1 MDLNFIRQI
10 VDALFDGRTYYM
22 YFASFLF
29 ILESICQY
37 VFNSH
42 IFYDQAHK
50 LTSKLELSNE
60 PSRDKTLAR
69 YLNEL

>member
-1 MDLNFIRQI
+1 
-10 VDALFDGRTYYM
+10 M